1 MADNNGTPATPVT
14 AASPDNG
21 AGNSADTS
29 GQAVADAAAQPI
41 FNVEKVYVKDMS
53 IEVPNAPAIFAEA
66 EVPQLETSLN
76 INADQFLEG
85 YFEVV
90 VTATAT
96 TKVKDKVVF
105 LVEVAQ
111 GGIFE
116 IRNIPAEQIDPLV
129 GIHCASIVYPYLR
142 ANVADMVTR
151 AGFPALHLPNVN
163 FEAFYAQRLEQLR
176 QNEANAASAPNAP
189 APGKLQ

>member
-1 MADNNGTPATPVT
+1 MADNHATP
-14 AASPDNG
+14 ASPDNG
-21 AGNSADTS
+21 AGNSANDS
-29 GQAVADAAAQPI
+29 GQAAPDAAAQPV

-53 IEVPNAPAIFAEA
+53 IEVPNAPGVFAET

-176 QNEANAASAPNAP
+176 QNEANAAPAPNAP

>member
-1 MADNNGTPATPVT
+1 MADNHATP
-14 AASPDNG
+14 ASPDNG
-21 AGNSADTS
+21 AGNSANDS
-29 GQAVADAAAQPI
+29 GQAAADAAAQPV

-53 IEVPNAPAIFAEA
+53 IEVPNAPGVFAET

-176 QNEANAASAPNAP
+176 QNEANAAPAPNAP